1 MSSDRTRTTRFPAA
15 LPRAAC
21 ILALSILAL
30 GAGTQTARAGGPLVL
45 FDPSTRTAYAYP
57 GTVNV
62 YTDLGPNGILTNE
75 ESDALVAQAVSEW
88 TNVPTSR
95 FAATIAGEILVGG
108 VPTDI
113 TLANVDSI
121 VTYTGPERY
130 NGGGIHVIY
139 DSDGSITSGY
149 FGAPPG
155 VAGIASPEF
164 GSDVAPELQESWVV
178 LNGSVIDPTD
188 TSPPG
193 ASFAGVYTHEFGH
206 AINLAH
212 TQCNGGIIFFYLN
225 GEDDAPAGC
234 SSLGGTPDPSQTET
248 MYPYLD
254 VTPGS
259 TGEYQATVDLLDDT
273 AALSDIYPAGG
284 WPAGT
289 GTISGTIFL
298 PDSVTQVSGINVIAR
313 NLADPLGD
321 CVSAISGDYT
331 QGLLGPDG
339 LYTLTGLT
347 PGAQYVV
354 YIDVLDAN
362 AGFSTPQAETIF
374 PEEYWNGASESG
386 DIESDPACDYV
397 AITAVAGGTA
407 TADIYLNSAVGGL
420 PLGDDDAVN
429 VALPFG
435 FSFCGTVYNSVWI
448 ASNGYVTFGTADAL
462 SAPDPASLL
471 GGVPRIAG
479 LWADLDPT
487 AGGAIAAVE
496 ADGNFEIQYLS
507 VPEYL
512 FGGLSTFTITLR
524 PDGTHGVQY
533 GTVQP
538 LLGALAGRSPGGGAS
553 DPGPT
558 DLTAAAQP
566 LGASEETVYETWGA
580 LEFPDLSGV
589 DLEYAACGAQ
599 VAVPE
604 PGLVPARAALFQSRP
619 NPFRSGTVIGFDLP
633 QPGPVR
639 LRVFDLRGR
648 LVRTLVDENL
658 AAGSYSLPWSGD
670 DGSARAVA
678 PGIYF
683 YRLETPGFTAT
694 RKTLRVG

>member
-1 MSSDRTRTTRFPAA
+1 MSSNGIRSARSIHA
-15 LPRAAC
+15 LPRLGLFLAAC
-21 ILALSILAL
+21 VLGLAATAT
-30 GAGTQTARAGGPLVL
+30 GARAGGPLVL

-57 GTVNV
+57 GTVSV
-62 YTDLGPNGILTNE
+62 YTDLGTNGFLTNE
-75 ESDALVAQAVSEW
+75 QSDSLVAQAVAQW
-88 TNVPTSR
+88 TDVPTSR
-95 FAATIAGEILVGG
+95 FAGIIAGEILVDG

-113 TLANVDSI
+113 TLTNVASI
-121 VTYTGPERY
+121 VTYTGPEAY

-139 DSDGSITSGY
+139 DTDGTITSGY

-164 GSDVAPELQESWVV
+164 GDDFAPDLQESWVV
-178 LNGSVIDPTD
+178 LNGSVIDPSD

-212 TQCNGGIIFFYLN
+212 TQCNGGIFFFGDN
-225 GEDDAPAGC
+225 DGPTGC
-234 SSLGGTPDPSQTET
+234 SSLGGIPDFSYTET

-273 AALSDIYPAGG
+273 AALSDIYPAPG
-284 WPAGT
+284 WPDSMGS
-289 GTISGTIFL
+289 ISGTIFL
-298 PDSVTQVSGINVIAR
+298 PDSVTQVSGINVVAR

-362 AGFSTPQAETIF
+362 AGFATPQTGTAF
-374 PEEYWNGASESG
+374 PEEYWNGPGETG
-386 DIESDPACDYV
+386 DLQTDPACDYV
-397 AITAVAGGTA
+397 AITAVAGATA
-407 TADIYLNSAVGGL
+407 TADIYLNSAAGAL

-429 VALPFG
+429 VPLPFS
-435 FSFCGTVYNSVWI
+435 FPFCGTLYNSVWI
-448 ASNGYVTFGTADAL
+448 GSNGFVTFGSGDTNP
-462 SAPDPASLL
+462 SASATSLL
-471 GGVPRIAG
+471 VGAPRIAG
-479 LWADLDPT
+479 LWADLDPSS
-487 AGGAIAAVE
+487 AGAIVPVE
-496 ADGNFEIQYLS
+496 ANGNFEIKFIS
-507 VPEYL
+507 VPEVL
-512 FGGLSTFTITLR
+512 FGGLNTFTITLR
-524 PDGTHGVQY
+524 PDGTHRVEY
-533 GTVQP
+533 GSVEA
-538 LLGALAGRSPGGGAS
+538 LLGALAGRSPGSGVA
-553 DPGPT
+553 DPGAT
-558 DLTAAAQP
+558 DLTTASQP
-566 LGASEETVYETWGA
+566 IGADPVETVYEAWGV
-580 LEFPDLSGV
+580 LETPDLSGA
-589 DLEYAACGAQ
+589 DLEYAACGVQ

-619 NPFRSGTVIGFDLP
+619 NPFRSGTTIGFDLP
-633 QPGPVR
+633 RPGPVR

-648 LVRTLVDENL
+648 LVRTLVDESL
-658 AAGSYSLPWSGD
+658 AAGSYSLPWAGD
-670 DGSARAVA
+670 DRSARPVA

-683 YRLETPGFTAT
+683 YRLETPGFTTT
-694 RKTLRVG
+694 RKTLRVN